1 MLVGPNNQLLP
12 KIDFEGSP
20 MYDVRIERYKLGYR
34 SNSMK
39 RNAKNSLYRVKNCRN
54 LQVYSGKFL
63 KKLKSAGVK
72 DLTNIVSDVGH
83 TKICGI
89 CSDAE
94 VDFGDVIVDACSDI

>member
-1 MLVGPNNQLLP
+1 
-12 KIDFEGSP
+12 

-72 DLTNIVSDVGH
+72 DLTNIVSDQNERFFIWIG
-83 TKICGI
+83 G
-89 CSDAE
+89 
-94 VDFGDVIVDACSDI
+94 VILEELLVALADTFQLFNQTLNRSQK